1 MTELSPQELL
11 DAAEAKQRA
20 AANPAVSAWVRAN
33 AGTGKTHVLVQR
45 MLRLL
50 LSGAF
55 PRSILCLTFTKNAAA
70 RQRRTGRRPL
80 PVCVR
85 DRCAGRAFHHDDPRL
100 LRARAAPLQL

>member
-11 DAAEAKQRA
+11 QAAEAKQRA
-20 AANPAVSAWVRAN
+20 AADPAVSAWVRAN

-50 LSGAF
+50 LSGAS

-70 RQRRTGRRPL
+70 EMATRVLAMLGEWATASHEDL
-80 PVCVR
+80 KVR
-85 DRCAGRAFHHDDPRL
+85 LAGL
-100 LRARAAPLQL
+100 LSPA